1 MVKSLI
7 FDYGGTLDTDG
18 LHWSHV
24 LWEAYTRTAAQL
36 PQARGLGEITWEAFR
51 AAYVYGERTLG
62 QRPIVQPDDDF
73 HTVLLR
79 KVDLETQ
86 YLQEQGL
93 WTVPEPD
100 RRTVIAALSDY
111 CNRYV
116 LRRMETSRRLLQ
128 HFSGKYNLVL
138 VSNFY
143 GNVRAVLRSYGLTC
157 FGAVIE
163 SAEVG
168 IRKPDPAI
176 WQLGIEAAG
185 TPAAQCAVIGDSFGK
200 DIRPAHSLGCETVW
214 LKGRGWDREEADES
228 LPTHV
233 IHTLRELA
241 DIY

>member
-1 MVKSLI
+1 MIKSLI

-24 LWEAYTRTAAQL
+24 LWEAYTRTAARL

-62 QRPIVQPDDDF
+62 QRPIVQPEDDF

-93 WTVPEPD
+93 WTVPEAD

-128 HFSGKYNLVL
+128 HFSGKYRLVL

-233 IHTLRELA
+233 IHTIGELA